1 MNEMVIM
8 RFPQAAIRAVII
20 DENSKQLDGGN
31 CWFPDLVSMVKKMIA
46 ANPVGKITVC
56 GPADYI
62 EKLIEMIE
70 KVVDCP
76 VEKKEM

>member
-8 RFPQAAIRAVII
+8 GFPQAAIRAVII
-20 DENSKQLDGGN
+20 DENSQQLDGGN
-31 CWFPDLVSMVKKMIA
+31 CWFPDLISMVEMMIEK
-46 ANPVGKITVC
+46 NPVGKITVC

-70 KVVDCP
+70 KVVNCP

>member
-1 MNEMVIM
+1 MNEMIIM
-8 RFPQAAIRAVII
+8 GFPQAAIRAVII
-20 DENSKQLDGGN
+20 DENNKQLDGGN
-31 CWFPDLVSMVKKMIA
+31 CWFPDLVSMVKNMIT
-46 ANPVGKITVC
+46 ANPVVKITVY

-62 EKLIEMIE
+62 EKLIEMIA

>member
-8 RFPQAAIRAVII
+8 GFPQAAIRAVII
-20 DENSKQLDGGN
+20 DDNNQQLDGGN
-31 CWFPDLVSMVKKMIA
+31 CWFPDLMSMVEAMVRK
-46 ANPVGKITVC
+46 NPVGKITVC
-56 GPADYI
+56 GPTEYI